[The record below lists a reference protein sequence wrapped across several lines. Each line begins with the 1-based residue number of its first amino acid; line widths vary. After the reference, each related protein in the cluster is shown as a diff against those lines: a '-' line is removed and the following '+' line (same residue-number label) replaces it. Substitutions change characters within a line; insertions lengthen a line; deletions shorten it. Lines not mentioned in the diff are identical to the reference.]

1 MRQVVSVLA
10 WAALLS
16 IVSIP
21 ISGEAQTKSDDFPL
35 EGVEERRTL
44 TVESTYLF
52 STQAYRALTD
62 LVKPKRV
69 DTPEATL
76 FFHFDAMRR
85 GDYESFLKTW
95 TSESVAEM
103 NERNRIQQRDRAFWL
118 EKWAK
123 VYPDA
128 KVQLLHRLVY
138 RKFVLIEYRLIDKTG
153 KKLMD
158 DTVAL
163 RQEGGGWKLTQEL
176 KNEPLLFSWN
186 EPTRRVRIP
195 PDSMFFGDVKK

>member
-62 LVKPKRV
+62 FVEPKRV

-123 VYPDA
+123 DPSAIYFL
-128 KVQLLHRLVY
+128 QLASQFFWSYSVR
-138 RKFVLIEYRLIDKTG
+138 
-153 KKLMD
+153 M
-158 DTVAL
+158 
-163 RQEGGGWKLTQEL
+163 
-176 KNEPLLFSWN
+176 
-186 EPTRRVRIP
+186 RRVWRDGVIP
-195 PDSMFFGDVKK
+195 IAVKCIGG